1 MKITKRQLK
10 QIIKEEKAKL
20 NEGGWSKGPERL
32 REIREG
38 MLEALFQS
46 IDAQAS
52 YDPEALGIIKSE
64 IMMRGLDFRKEALAY
79 LRELEGY

>member
-10 QIIKEEKAKL
+10 RIIKEEKARL
-20 NEGGWSKGPERL
+20 SEGVGPERL

-38 MLEALFQS
+38 MLEAFFQS

-52 YDPEALGIIKSE
+52 YDPEAIGIIRSE
-64 IMMRGLDFRKEALAY
+64 IQSRGLDFREEALAY
-79 LRELEGY
+79 LREMEGY

>member
-10 QIIKEEKAKL
+10 RIIKEEKAKL
-20 NEGGWSKGPERL
+20 SEGVGPEQL

-38 MLEALFQS
+38 MLDVFFQS

-52 YDPEALGIIKSE
+52 YDPEVVLTIRSE
-64 IMMRGLDFRKEALAY
+64 IMMRGLDFREEALAY